1 MLITPII
8 GFRNEKNKGFAAQNL
23 EEKSTQELD
32 TNTMYLVFLT
42 NSRSYFKKMKMLT
55 LFGKSVVYWLIS
67 RGLDYNI
74 SGPLKLASKQ
84 QTFQI
89 LSTSSDIFDSNRS

>member
-8 GFRNEKNKGFAAQNL
+8 DFENEKKEGFAAQNL

-42 NSRSYFKKMKMLT
+42 NSRSYFKTMKMLT
-55 LFGKSVVYWLIS
+55 KFGKSAVYWLIS
-67 RGLDYNI
+67 RGLD
-74 SGPLKLASKQ
+74 
-84 QTFQI
+84 
-89 LSTSSDIFDSNRS
+89 

>member
-8 GFRNEKNKGFAAQNL
+8 DFENEKKEGFAAQNL

-55 LFGKSVVYWLIS
+55 KFGKSAVYWLIS
-67 RGLDYNI
+67 RGLD
-74 SGPLKLASKQ
+74 
-84 QTFQI
+84 
-89 LSTSSDIFDSNRS
+89 